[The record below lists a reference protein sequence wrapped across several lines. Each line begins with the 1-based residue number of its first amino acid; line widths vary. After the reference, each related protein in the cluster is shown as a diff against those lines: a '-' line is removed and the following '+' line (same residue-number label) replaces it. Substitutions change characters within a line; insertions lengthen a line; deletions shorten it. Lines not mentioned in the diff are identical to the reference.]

1 VGCVRV
7 QENAEHFCSSSG
19 VAHQR
24 PMTEHRYSMKH
35 PAEIKY
41 EHYRQLFLN
50 ARADRSQAR
59 GSLAVPVAAA
69 AFVVFN
75 LGTLAQNFDA
85 SRAMEPVGLAI
96 GLLATTAV
104 SVLLGAVYCPIRAEW
119 HFVHCEPPDLPGIV
133 RMEEQM
139 RLAHQECDDDR
150 LESSM
155 GRQLQAV
162 LTGSYYVGY
171 EAYVV
176 GNLGTARYR
185 TWALRLVLI
194 ALACLAVALLLLPFH
209 LSSGGSP
216 SS

>member
-1 VGCVRV
+1 MR
-7 QENAEHFCSSSG
+7 ENAEQFCSSG

-24 PMTEHRYSMKH
+24 PVTEHRCPMKH
-35 PAEIKY
+35 PAEIKH

-50 ARADRSQAR
+50 ARADRSQVR
-59 GSLAVPVAAA
+59 GSLAVPVAPA

-104 SVLLGAVYCPIRAEW
+104 SALLGAVYCTIRAEW
-119 HFVHCEPPDLPGIV
+119 HFVHCEPPDLPEIV

-150 LESSM
+150 LESSVS
-155 GRQLQAV
+155 RQLQTV

-171 EAYVV
+171 QAYVV

-185 TWALRLVLI
+185 MWALRLVLI

-209 LSSGGSP
+209 LGSGGSP